1 MNAKKIF
8 LLTAGILL
16 AAALCGQAFP
26 GHEWPYGPL
35 PEPKLAPAPQTAVG
49 QSAVAAGGDASI
61 FVGYRYSGSSIN
73 GVIWK
78 TNSWGKVLWRT
89 EIAGSGDDYLQHVER
104 TPDGNFIAA
113 GYTSSPE
120 WTTGIIDMLLVKFNG
135 RGKILWRKTFG
146 YSGQMSYAFSCGIG
160 PQGGYFAFG
169 THQAGPSKFMLL
181 LVDQYGRENWRQSYD
196 IGLSEFGATAM
207 ATRDGGFLLFGEAM
221 GETGSSDLLL
231 VKTDGQGEYLSHR
244 YYGDSGTQWAF
255 LSAPPTGNSLIEVA
269 ATEEYPAGYIFCGL
283 DISSLEAIV
292 CRVDGSDLSEV
303 WYNEYISDTPGA
315 PHSPYA
321 VRHMGSNV
329 LVAGSTFVSGIET
342 GQTWMLGASG
352 NQLWAHTS
360 QLPGGVSDPLYFLLP
375 LFDQTFLAGG
385 RVSNISGTHFYLTR
399 CRRADGSEKWER
411 FID

>member
-1 MNAKKIF
+1 MNAKKI
-8 LLTAGILL
+8 LLRPPRASL

-35 PEPKLAPAPQTAVG
+35 PEPKLAVAPHYAIG
-49 QSAVAAGGDASI
+49 QSAIAAGGDASI
-61 FVGYRYSGSSIN
+61 FVGYCYSASSFN

-89 EIAGSGDDYLQHVER
+89 VVAGSGNDYLHHGGAH
-104 TPDGNFIAA
+104 TDGNFIAA
-113 GYTSSPE
+113 GYTASPE
-120 WTTGIIDMLLVKFNG
+120 WRTGITDMLLVKFNG
-135 RGKILWRKTFG
+135 RGRYCGARHSATAAELA
-146 YSGQMSYAFSCGIG
+146 YAFSCGIG

-169 THQAGPSKFMLL
+169 ALGADTTKFMLL
-181 LVDQYGRENWRQSYD
+181 HVDQYGRENWRQSYD
-196 IGLSEFGATAM
+196 IGSHEFGATAL
-207 ATRDGGFLLFGEAM
+207 ATRDGGYLLFGEALN
-221 GETGSSDLLL
+221 ETGGSDLLL

-244 YYGDSGTQWAF
+244 YYGGSGTQWAY
-255 LSAPPTGNSLIEVA
+255 LSAFPTGNSLIEVA

-283 DISSLEAIV
+283 DLSSSEAIV

-303 WYNEYISDTPGA
+303 WYNEYTSDLPG
-315 PHSPYA
+315 SPVSAYA

-329 LVAGSTFVSGIET
+329 LVAGSTIIPNYEA

-385 RVSNISGTHFYLTR
+385 RASNISGTHFYLAR
-399 CRRADGSEKWER
+399 CRRGDGSEKWER